1 MAENEEDLTVVLNL
15 RITPDDDT
23 RIRALATPIP
33 RAHVART
40 ALRLGLKLIESEP
53 ELLFGDDKPAKPGP
67 KRKPA
72 K

>member
-23 RIRALATPIP
+23 RIRALASPIP
-33 RAHVART
+33 RSHVART

-53 ELLFGDDKPAKPGP
+53 DLLFGEKPGP